1 MLPINDYYRA
11 VLTISLTNILFQIC
25 YMYIFLQENVPS
37 SVWCAIND
45 SDKRLICKNTK
56 PLTVQQHRTSALSA
70 TRLSAIFL
78 ISILIWL
85 LTAMSGKIC
94 HNDSKYYCTGAQ
106 NRKWYF
112 WRDYG
117 LDYCGASLPDLVE
130 IHFFFLKNSRNC
142 ITTTILAEIM
152 ITAVSVI

>member
-94 HNDSKYYCTGAQ
+94 HNDSKYYCTGGA
-106 NRKWYF
+106 KPEMIF
-112 WRDYG
+112 LAG
-117 LDYCGASLPDLVE
+117 LWITVGLVCQ
-130 IHFFFLKNSRNC
+130 IWWKYIFFLKNSRNC
-142 ITTTILAEIM
+142 STTTILAEIM